1 MGLTTP
7 AVSQVARRFP
17 LVARPRPAGQA
28 LGIRIAEVENLAREA
43 SASGLVS
50 LAAEALNK
58 AALIASDCAMPDMAR
73 DVCWRQFTLFERA
86 APLPAEAAHLAMQP
100 IVNLARLLIRDG
112 HGDIAYQVLDS
123 LYQAARTRSG
133 AVLDGRTI
141 AFSDLTTSASG
152 HRTLCKWLWTVL
164 LGDGL
169 RALVAAGRWD
179 DALAC
184 AQHHNGIGDR
194 LLDGRQ
200 ITVIAACR
208 AADYATALRIVQHS
222 TVATRWEKVV
232 AGCLTVLC
240 LRSDPRQSSA
250 AAATMADD
258 YMHLGSEPG
267 LLSFRTRLG
276 LVVLDLADDEI
287 GPTIGRRLV
296 SEAIAAR
303 DGYAAR
309 DVLDH
314 AARLSYITEADE
326 TALAAVIRASGL
338 GNGAIPATNLD
349 RLQSAINT
357 GEAALARG
365 LMPRGGAASAVSFKG
380 RVDPSP
386 R

>member
-1 MGLTTP
+1 M
-7 AVSQVARRFP
+7 
-17 LVARPRPAGQA
+17 ARPRPAGQA
-28 LGIRIAEVENLAREA
+28 LGIRIAEVEHLAREA

-112 HGDIAYQVLDS
+112 HGEAAYQVLDS
-123 LYQAARTRSG
+123 LYQAARTRSST
-133 AVLDGRTI
+133 VLDGRTI
-141 AFSDLTTSASG
+141 AFSDLTTSASD

-184 AQHHNGIGDR
+184 AHHHNGIGDR

-200 ITVIAACR
+200 IAVIAACL
-208 AADYATALRIVQHS
+208 AADYAAALRIVQHS
-222 TVATRWEKVV
+222 VVTTRWEKVV

-250 AAATMADD
+250 AAVTMADH
-258 YMHLGSEPG
+258 YMQLGSEPG

-276 LVVLDLADDEI
+276 LVVVDLADDDI
-287 GPTIGRRLV
+287 GPAIGRRLV

-309 DVLDH
+309 DVLGH
-314 AARLSYITEADE
+314 AARLSYITQAEE
-326 TALAAVIRASGL
+326 TSLAAVIRASGL

-349 RLQSAINT
+349 RLQSAIDT
-357 GEAALARG
+357 SEVALARA
-365 LMPRGGAASAVSFKG
+365 LVPMGGAASAVSFKG